1 MRGEAFMDKEFDKR
15 YKKAVETA
23 KLSDKIEPRA
33 TNAFYDVKLE
43 RFVVDLANGA
53 TFIFPPSMTQG
64 LADASAKDLK
74 EVTITPSGEGLRW
87 ERLDADLSLTSLL
100 MGIFGSKSW
109 MSELGRQGGKAK
121 TTAKVQAS
129 RENGR
134 KGGRPRRKTA

>member
-1 MRGEAFMDKEFDKR
+1 MRGEVFMGKEFEKR
-15 YKKAVETA
+15 YKRAVEDA
-23 KLSDKIEPRA
+23 KRADKIEPRA
-33 TNAFYDVKLE
+33 TNAFYDAKLK

-53 TFIFPPSMTQG
+53 TFIFPPSLSEG

-100 MGIFGSKSW
+100 MGIFGSRSW

-121 TTAKVQAS
+121 TAAKVQAS

-134 KGGRPRRKTA
+134 KGGRPRRRTA